1 MLADKGWHL
10 LGAGA
15 YFAYMQHPFETPS
28 DLLTTPYGR
37 TLSLKL
43 LLVGGVLALGAMNAR
58 VWTPRL
64 DTDHGARALRRTAG
78 VELLLGQ
85 LVLLVTAILVRTSP
99 GP

>member
-1 MLADKGWHL
+1 VL
-10 LGAGA
+10 LGTGAGA
-15 YFAYMQHPFETPS
+15 SLALVATPS

-64 DTDHGARALRRTAG
+64 DTDPGARALRRTAG

-85 LVLLVTAILVRTSP
+85 LVLIVTAILVRTSP